1 MPLAFQRKVSAINN
15 RCQFL
20 NLLSDMTGAI
30 LNSFV
35 GATERRGDANNKTL
49 SNHDKYSNK
58 GFTEEY
64 VNDEFCLGKHYP
76 GITLDN

>member
-1 MPLAFQRKVSAINN
+1 MPLAFQKKVSGINN

-30 LNSFV
+30 LNSLV
-35 GATERRGDANNKTL
+35 GATVPGGELITKPSVTISTL
-49 SNHDKYSNK
+49 TE

-64 VNDEFCLGKHYP
+64 VNDEFLP
-76 GITLDN
+76 GEALSRYDFR

>member
-1 MPLAFQRKVSAINN
+1 MPLAFQKKVSGINN

-30 LNSFV
+30 LNSLV
-35 GATERRGDANNKTL
+35 GATVRGGELITKPSVTMISTL
-49 SNHDKYSNK
+49 TK

-64 VNDEFCLGKHYP
+64 VNDEFLP
-76 GITLDN
+76 GEALSRYDFR